1 MKITEFD
8 GEHLLQAIGQIKM
21 EIRRLMVFKKV
32 PEDIVKNVISILQTS
47 TDNICSTI
55 LVICN
60 VIGNKSLF
68 LYIW

>member
-47 TDNICSTI
+47 TGNICSTI
-55 LVICN
+55 LAI
-60 VIGNKSLF
+60 
-68 LYIW
+68 